1 LIKNLFLV
9 ALATVTALFLA
20 FWTLVVRHMRGSGES
35 AGGYATEQPTNSNPT
50 LFQLFV
56 GFVTNFFDTLGI
68 GSFATTTS
76 LFKFFNLVPDEL
88 IPGTLN
94 VGHTLPTLVEAAIYI
109 TIVQVDLRTLLL
121 LIGASVVGAWFGAGM
136 VSRWPRRTIQ
146 IAMGFALL
154 AAAGLMMMAQL
165 KLFPIGGE
173 SLGLDGLRLW
183 LGVAGNFAFGAL
195 MTIGIGLYAPCMV
208 MVYLLGMKPL
218 AAFPIMMG
226 SCAFLMPVGSVRF
239 IRTNRYSMRAALGL
253 ALGGIPGVLLAAY
266 LVKSLPLGAIR
277 WLVVAVVVYTAAR
290 MLQSAM
296 AKKA

>member
-1 LIKNLFLV
+1 
-9 ALATVTALFLA
+9 
-20 FWTLVVRHMRGSGES
+20 M
-35 AGGYATEQPTNSNPT
+35 
-50 LFQLFV
+50 
-56 GFVTNFFDTLGI
+56 
-68 GSFATTTS
+68 
-76 LFKFFNLVPDEL
+76 
-88 IPGTLN
+88 
-94 VGHTLPTLVEAAIYI
+94 
-109 TIVQVDLRTLLL
+109 DLRTLLL

-146 IAMGFALL
+146 ISMGLALL

-165 KLFPIGGE
+165 KLFPIGGDN
-173 SLGLDGLRLW
+173 LGLDGLRLW
-183 LGVAGNFAFGAL
+183 LGVAGNFTFGAL

-208 MVYLLGMKPL
+208 LVYLLGMKPL

-239 IRTNRYSMRAALGL
+239 IRTNRYGMRAALGL

-290 MLQSAM
+290 MLQSAG
-296 AKKA
+296 KKVDSRR